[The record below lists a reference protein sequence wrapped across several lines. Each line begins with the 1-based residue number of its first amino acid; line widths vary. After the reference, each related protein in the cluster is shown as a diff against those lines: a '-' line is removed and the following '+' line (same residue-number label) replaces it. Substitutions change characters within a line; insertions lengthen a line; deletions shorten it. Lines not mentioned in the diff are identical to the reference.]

1 MGSSGLE
8 IYLIICHFID
18 EQKQALTASQQKIRK
33 IKKIRNRM
41 KIKRWLN
48 QWTQVL

>member
-8 IYLIICHFID
+8 IYLVICHFMY
-18 EQKQALTASQQKIRK
+18 EQKQPDTL
-33 IKKIRNRM
+33 KKIRNRM